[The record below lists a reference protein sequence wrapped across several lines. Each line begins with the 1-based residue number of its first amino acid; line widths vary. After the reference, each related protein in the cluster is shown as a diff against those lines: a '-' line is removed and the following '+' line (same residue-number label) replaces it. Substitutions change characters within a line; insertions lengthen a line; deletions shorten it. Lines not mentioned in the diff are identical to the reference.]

1 MRKILIVSK
10 SQNLLITSLINNL
23 KKLGFPVGYSGFAL
37 SQMQKIEDGTAA
49 IVMNIDEETAKCKSE
64 IVYVRDQAI
73 EIDAKIFLL
82 GAKDDVDSVSEL
94 IPEHVI
100 AKKVY
105 RPINVQELSSEIDRF
120 VTFSEN
126 NIKKTIMVV
135 DDSGSML
142 LAVKSWLEDEYK
154 IIMANSGTMAIKY
167 LAMNKPDLVLLDYE
181 MPVINGKQVLEM
193 IRSEE
198 DFRDTPV
205 IFLTSKNDKDSVMEV
220 MSLKPE
226 GYLLKTMPPEQ
237 IKAEIGSFFESRKK
251 TE

>member
-1 MRKILIVSK
+1 M
-10 SQNLLITSLINNL
+10 SLKNNL
-23 KKLGFPVGYSGFAL
+23 EKLGFSVDQLGFVL
-37 SQMQKIEDGTAA
+37 SQDQKIEDGTSA
-49 IVMNIDEETAKCKSE
+49 IVMNIEEDVSECKSG
-64 IVYVRDQAI
+64 IAAVRDRAI
-73 EIDAKIFLL
+73 EVGAGIFLL
-82 GAKDDVDSVSEL
+82 GAKNDVDCAAEL
-94 IPEHVI
+94 IPGHVI

-105 RPINVQELSSEIDRF
+105 RPINVQELTSVIDEY
-120 VTFSEN
+120 VTYSEN
-126 NIKKTIMVV
+126 SVKKTVMVV

-167 LAMNKPDLVLLDYE
+167 LSMNKPDLVLLDYE

-205 IFLTSKNDKDSVMEV
+205 IFLTSKNDKESVMEV

-226 GYLLKTMPPEQ
+226 GYLLKTMPPAQ
-237 IKAEIGSFFESRKK
+237 IKAEIGAFFEKRRNLNI
-251 TE
+251 